1 MTINQT
7 TIALAAVALLL
18 AGCGEKKKEDVI
30 ITEKIVQK
38 APAQPV
44 RMQDYTQTKTVEWLR
59 KEYRCGVE
67 RSADDSLAMVKDENG
82 QKYYD
87 NRIRLTIRRADNT
100 VFFQRSF
107 TKKSFDA
114 CLDDDYRTSGVL
126 EGLVFDKAEG
136 NSLRFAA
143 SVSHPQTDEYIPIVV
158 MVSRMGELT
167 FSRDNTI
174 E

>member
-1 MTINQT
+1 M
-7 TIALAAVALLL
+7 
-18 AGCGEKKKEDVI
+18 
-30 ITEKIVQK
+30 
-38 APAQPV
+38 
-44 RMQDYTQTKTVEWLR
+44 
-59 KEYRCGVE
+59 E

>member
-1 MTINQT
+1 M
-7 TIALAAVALLL
+7 
-18 AGCGEKKKEDVI
+18 
-30 ITEKIVQK
+30 
-38 APAQPV
+38 
-44 RMQDYTQTKTVEWLR
+44 
-59 KEYRCGVE
+59 
-67 RSADDSLAMVKDENG
+67 
-82 QKYYD
+82 
-87 NRIRLTIRRADNT
+87 
-100 VFFQRSF
+100 
-107 TKKSFDA
+107 
-114 CLDDDYRTSGVL
+114 L